1 MARRRHFAS
10 ERRREPRYMMEER
23 DMLERRREPRYM
35 REEEREY
42 GRQYPMRE
50 YDQDEVRFT
59 YGRREHEIGEHKY
72 AGGSYGAPMH
82 DHPDEGP
89 RGFESRER
97 MGQPFKAYMDL
108 NERMRIM
115 QTNNG
120 NMGPV
125 REDFSKPCGL
135 PYGAISHDLGNGDY
149 YSMNAYR
156 VGDLYEQVDAA
167 MRQDADGI
175 HSMTKP
181 TNW

>member
-1 MARRRHFAS
+1 MARRRHHAS
-10 ERRREPRYMMEER
+10 ERRRDPRHMNE
-23 DMLERRREPRYM
+23 
-35 REEEREY
+35 
-42 GRQYPMRE
+42 
-50 YDQDEVRFT
+50 DEVRFS
-59 YGRREHEIGEHKY
+59 YGRRGHEIGEHT
-72 AGGSYGAPMH
+72 GAMR
-82 DHPDEGP
+82 DHPKEGP
-89 RGFESRER
+89 RGFMPRGR
-97 MGQPFKAYMDL
+97 MGESFKEYMDL